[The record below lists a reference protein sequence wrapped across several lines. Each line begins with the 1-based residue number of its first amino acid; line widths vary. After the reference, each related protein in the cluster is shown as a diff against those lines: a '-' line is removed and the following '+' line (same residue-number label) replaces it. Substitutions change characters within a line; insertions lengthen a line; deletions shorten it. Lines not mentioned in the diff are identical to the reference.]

1 MNTDLA
7 KVQKLLDWVKRLLY
21 LDIISSSAKKR
32 IVKRGQVYWCDFG
45 CAVGSEMQKNRPAVI
60 IQNDLANLSSGN
72 TIVIPITHDTATI
85 SALSFGTAHI
95 RLFHTHTSSVPS
107 LLVLHTNYPTVLNL
121 GRL

>member
-45 CAVGSEMQKNRPAVI
+45 CAVGSEMQKT
-60 IQNDLANLSSGN
+60 DLLLLFKM
-72 TIVIPITHDTATI
+72 IWRIYHLEIP
-85 SALSFGTAHI
+85 L
-95 RLFHTHTSSVPS
+95 
-107 LLVLHTNYPTVLNL
+107 
-121 GRL
+121 